1 MKMLKTACL
10 ALAMTALAGPAL
22 AEQEDHEALRGY
34 TRTGETETCLIAHRI
49 RDVRILNDHQILFR
63 MYGGG
68 AYLQEPASCP
78 TLRRDQALQY
88 RVSGSQLCSMD
99 IITLLDT
106 GSSLMFDGTCGF
118 SEFQELE
125 RVADT
130 N

>member
-1 MKMLKTACL
+1 MKILKTACL
-10 ALAMTALAGPAL
+10 ALATFAFAGPVL
-22 AEQEDHEALRGY
+22 AEDAEILNKY
-34 TRTGETETCLIAHRI
+34 SNTGETENCILTYRI
-49 RDVRILNDHQILFR
+49 RDVRILNEHQILFR
-63 MYGGG
+63 MYGGD

-78 TLRRDQALQY
+78 TLRKDQALQY
-88 RVSGSQLCSMD
+88 RTTGTQLCSMD

-118 SEFQELE
+118 SAFQKLE